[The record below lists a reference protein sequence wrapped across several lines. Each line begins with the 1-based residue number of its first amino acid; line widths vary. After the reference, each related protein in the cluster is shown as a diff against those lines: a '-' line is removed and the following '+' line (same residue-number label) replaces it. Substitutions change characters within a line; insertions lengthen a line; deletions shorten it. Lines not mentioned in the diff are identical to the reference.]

1 MSRPIWR
8 IATDTPDYTA
18 DDASGEGARRT
29 GGRWNRK
36 GLPVLYCAE
45 SIALATLETFV
56 HLDAGS
62 LPLNRYLVRI
72 DVPDLLWDQAV
83 KLQLSSLPVGWDAE
97 PPGKVSLDIGDAWL
111 NSAASSLL
119 LRVPSV
125 IVPLECNVLINPRH
139 PDASRLI
146 FNKEQK
152 WTYDAR
158 MVKLRRK

>member
-1 MSRPIWR
+1 MSWQIWR

-18 DDASGEGARRT
+18 DDPMGEGARRT

-36 GLPVLYCAE
+36 GLSVLYCAE

-56 HLDAGS
+56 HLDSGS

-72 DVPDLLWDQAV
+72 DVPEVLWDQAAV
-83 KLQLSSLPVGWDAE
+83 LQASTLTVGWDAE

-111 NSAASSLL
+111 NSPGAPLL

-125 IVPLECNVLINPRH
+125 IVPLEFNVLVNPRH
-139 PDASRLI
+139 PAASELT
-146 FNKEQK
+146 FTKERK
-152 WTYDAR
+152 WTYDTRMAR
-158 MVKLRRK
+158 LRKK

>member
-1 MSRPIWR
+1 LSRQIWR

-18 DDASGEGARRT
+18 DDRTGEGARRT

-36 GLPVLYCAE
+36 GVPVLYCAE

-56 HLDAGS
+56 HLDSGS

-72 DVPDLLWDQAV
+72 DVPDNLWDQAD
-83 KLQLSSLPVGWDAE
+83 LLPSSSLTVGWDAE

-111 NSAASSLL
+111 NSLGGSLL

-125 IVPLECNVLINPRH
+125 IVPLEINVLINPHH
-139 PDASRLI
+139 PDVTGLT
-146 FNKEQK
+146 FTKERK

>member
-1 MSRPIWR
+1 MTRQIWR

-18 DDASGEGARRT
+18 DDATGEGARRT

-56 HLDAGS
+56 HLDSGS
-62 LPLNRYLVRI
+62 LPLKRYLVRI
-72 DVPDLLWDQAV
+72 DVPDKLWDQATL
-83 KLQLSSLPVGWDAE
+83 LQSSSLTVGWEAE
-97 PPGKVSLDIGDAWL
+97 PPGKVSLDIGGAWL
-111 NSAASSLL
+111 SSPGGSLL

-125 IVPLECNVLINPRH
+125 IVPLEFNVLINPRH
-139 PDASRLI
+139 QDAAGLTI
-146 FNKEQK
+146 IKERK
-152 WTYDAR
+152 WTYDVR

>member
-1 MSRPIWR
+1 LSRPIWR

-18 DDASGEGARRT
+18 DDATGEGARRT

-56 HLDAGS
+56 HLDSGS

-72 DVPDLLWDQAV
+72 DVPEAQWDQAAL
-83 KLQLSSLPVGWDAE
+83 LQASSLTVGWDAE

-111 NSAASSLL
+111 NSPGGPLL

-125 IVPLECNVLINPRH
+125 IVPLEFNVLVNPRH
-139 PDASRLI
+139 PAAPGLT
-146 FNKEQK
+146 FTKERK
-152 WTYDAR
+152 WTYDTRMAR
-158 MVKLRRK
+158 LRKK

>member
-1 MSRPIWR
+1 LSRPIWR

-56 HLDAGS
+56 HLVS
-62 LPLNRYLVRI
+62 RPLLLKKYLVRI
-72 DVPDLLWDQAV
+72 NVPDPLWDQSV
-83 KLQLSSLPVGWDAE
+83 LLQLSSLSVGWDAE
-97 PPGKVSLDIGDAWL
+97 PPGKVSLDLGDAWL
-111 NSAASSLL
+111 NSAGGSLL

-139 PDASRLI
+139 PDASRLT
-146 FNKEQK
+146 FRKEQK